1 MSEKPWAGRFNLPTD
16 IFVEEFNASIY
27 FDKRLYKFDIKGS
40 IAHAVMLSRQG
51 IIAESEARA
60 IVSGLEQVLD
70 EIEKGEFHFDIGD
83 EDIHMAVEK
92 RLTEIAGP
100 VGGKLHTAR
109 SRNDQVAV
117 DVRMYVMYEAETVKA
132 YLINLIRV
140 LVDKAV
146 NNIGIV
152 MPGFTHLQQG
162 QPILF
167 SHYLMAYF
175 QMFKRDFQRINDL
188 MIRAN
193 YCPLGAGAL
202 AGTTFPIDR
211 NYTANTLGF
220 YGPTENSIDSVSDR
234 DFIIEFLSAASICMM
249 HLSRLSEEII
259 LFSNPDIN
267 FVTLTDD
274 YCTGSSIMP
283 QKKNPDI
290 PELIRGKTGR
300 VYGSLMTMLT
310 IMKGLP
316 LAYNKDMQEDKEL
329 AFDAMDTVKGCIR
342 LFAGM
347 LGTMKFREER
357 MAASAKEGF
366 TNATDAA
373 DYLVNH
379 GVAFRDAHGIVG
391 RLVLLC
397 IERGIGLDDLPL
409 SEYKKISD
417 VFEEDIYD
425 AISLKTCVNKRV
437 TQGAPGHGAMEK
449 TIGIYREYLD
459 GMGNGKKD
467 KE

>member
-316 LAYNKDMQEDKEL
+316 LAYNKDMQEDKEPL
-329 AFDAMDTVKGCIR
+329 FDAVDTLLASLKVFAPMIEKMKVNVDKMQQSAGKGYS
-342 LFAGM
+342 
-347 LGTMKFREER
+347 T
-357 MAASAKEGF
+357 
-366 TNATDAA
+366 ATDLA
-373 DYLVNH
+373 DYLAVSYTH
-379 GVAFRDAHGIVG
+379 
-391 RLVLLC
+391 LT
-397 IERGIGLDDLPL
+397 LP
-409 SEYKKISD
+409 
-417 VFEEDIYD
+417 
-425 AISLKTCVNKRV
+425 
-437 TQGAPGHGAMEK
+437 
-449 TIGIYREYLD
+449 TICSV
-459 GMGNGKKD
+459 
-467 KE
+467 

>member
-16 IFVEEFNASIY
+16 KFVEEFNASIY

-40 IAHAVMLSRQG
+40 IAHASMLGRQG
-51 IIAESEARA
+51 IISEDESKIIIA
-60 IVSGLEQVLD
+60 GLEQVLS
-70 EIEKGEFHFDIGD
+70 EIENGEFQFNIED
-83 EDIHMAVEK
+83 EDIHMACEK
-92 RLTEIAGP
+92 RLTEIVGP

-117 DVRMYVMYEAETVKA
+117 DVRMYIMYEAETVKA
-132 YLINLIRV
+132 YLINLTKVII
-140 LVDKAV
+140 DKALDNV
-146 NNIGIV
+146 GVI
-152 MPGFTHLQQG
+152 MPGYTHLQTG

-175 QMFKRDFQRINDL
+175 QMFKRDFQRFNDM

-211 NYTANTLGF
+211 NYTATSLNF

-234 DFIIEFLSAASICMM
+234 DFVLEFLSAASITMM
-249 HLSRLSEEII
+249 HLSRFAEELI
-259 LFSNPDIN
+259 LFSNADVN
-267 FVTLTDD
+267 FIALTDD

-316 LAYNKDMQEDKEL
+316 LAYNKDMQEDKEPL
-329 AFDAMDTVKGCIR
+329 FDACDTLIASLKV
-342 LFAGM
+342 FAPM
-347 LGTMKFREER
+347 IEKMYINEEKMR
-357 MAASAKEGF
+357 ISAGSGYS
-366 TNATDAA
+366 TATDLA
-373 DYLVNH
+373 DYLVRK
-379 GVAFRDAHGIVG
+379 GVPFRQSHHIVG
-391 RLVLLC
+391 KTVAYA
-397 IERGIGLDDLPL
+397 IDNNKNLDEL
-409 SEYKKISD
+409 SLEELQGFSKLITND
-417 VFEEDIYD
+417 VFNYITLESSVKNRNSYGGTALD
-425 AISLKTCVNKRV
+425 SVM
-437 TQGAPGHGAMEK
+437 TQIKHAKSFIDEN
-449 TIGIYREYLD
+449 I
-459 GMGNGKKD
+459 
-467 KE
+467 

>member
-316 LAYNKDMQEDKEL
+316 LAYNKDMQEDKEPL
-329 AFDAMDTVKGCIR
+329 FDAVDTLLASLKVFAPMIEKMKVNVDKMQQSAGKGYS
-342 LFAGM
+342 
-347 LGTMKFREER
+347 T
-357 MAASAKEGF
+357 
-366 TNATDAA
+366 ATDLA
-373 DYLVNH
+373 DYLAIDRSAMSRELKYLKEE
-379 GVAFRDAHGIVG
+379 GFIEIKGKRIK
-391 RLVLLC
+391 LL
-397 IERGIGLDDLPL
+397 
-409 SEYKKISD
+409 Y
-417 VFEEDIYD
+417 
-425 AISLKTCVNKRV
+425 
-437 TQGAPGHGAMEK
+437 
-449 TIGIYREYLD
+449 
-459 GMGNGKKD
+459 
-467 KE
+467 

>member
-316 LAYNKDMQEDKEL
+316 LAYNKDMQD
-329 AFDAMDTVKGCIR
+329 F
-342 LFAGM
+342 F
-347 LGTMKFREER
+347 
-357 MAASAKEGF
+357 S
-366 TNATDAA
+366 
-373 DYLVNH
+373 
-379 GVAFRDAHGIVG
+379 VA
-391 RLVLLC
+391 
-397 IERGIGLDDLPL
+397 
-409 SEYKKISD
+409 
-417 VFEEDIYD
+417 
-425 AISLKTCVNKRV
+425 
-437 TQGAPGHGAMEK
+437 
-449 TIGIYREYLD
+449 
-459 GMGNGKKD
+459 
-467 KE
+467 